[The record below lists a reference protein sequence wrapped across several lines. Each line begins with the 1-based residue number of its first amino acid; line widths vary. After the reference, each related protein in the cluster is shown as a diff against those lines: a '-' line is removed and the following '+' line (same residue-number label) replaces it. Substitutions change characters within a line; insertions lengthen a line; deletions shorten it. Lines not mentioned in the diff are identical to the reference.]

1 MMAGVMEEDEID
13 GDEHDS
19 SSSDSSS
26 GSDSEDDAPLSA
38 KSDRI
43 NSIGVSCAYMWHAL
57 PYYIQ

>member
-13 GDEHDS
+13 GDERDS

-43 NSIGVSCAYMWHAL
+43 NSIGVSCVSVRAWL
-57 PYYIQ
+57 PYYVQ